1 MVFRTIAHYVRLS
14 VIMLSVVMM
23 NVIMLSVV
31 MMNVILLSVMAPEL
45 KLVDKVLERN
55 TYLDIKLACFGY

>member
-23 NVIMLSVV
+23 NA
-31 MMNVILLSVMAPEL
+31 ILLSVMAPEL
-45 KLVDKVLERN
+45 KLVDKVIERN

>member
-31 MMNVILLSVMAPEL
+31 MMYVVWLSVVVPEL
-45 KLVDKVLERN
+45 KLVDKVIERN
-55 TYLDIKLACFGY
+55 ANLDIKLACFGY